1 MSNQR
6 KIIQINPELF
16 KMGGNKSRKNR
27 EVKEKR
33 EKPIVTPNNLKS
45 KLLKRIKEHKNNEI
59 NEKSSLDKNNNISNT
74 TNQKTQSKPDN
85 YNDEFYG
92 AIDYLSQLSN
102 KKKTDSDKTN
112 IINKRAA
119 IHNKTIKSR
128 IINNLANVSPSPHV
142 GLNLPP
148 ELQETNTYF
157 SPDKTVSTM
166 RINYEKK
173 VDPPYGVLK
182 NGTKPT
188 YKSWIQTRRNYD
200 HQEIENVSAIRP
212 PTPPKRNEFMD
223 QPIDVA
229 HVEPT
234 IAHVEPTIMSR
245 EQRLE
250 QIKNKLA
257 RMEVTNN
264 DSQNTKLASNL
275 NNISNE
281 TIIEL
286 DNLDELNENV
296 NISIPEI
303 FKEKKQLELKYPKKF
318 LKKTIR
324 RKFTLGRSN
333 KFKTVGVLIKD
344 KHTRKRIIDSQKE
357 LKRTSITD
365 VRKYLRQHG
374 MVKVGSTAP
383 LDVLRKT
390 FESSMLA
397 GEITN
402 TNNDT
407 LLHNFLHEDKN
418 LEH

>member
-1 MSNQR
+1 
-6 KIIQINPELF
+6 
-16 KMGGNKSRKNR
+16 
-27 EVKEKR
+27 
-33 EKPIVTPNNLKS
+33 
-45 KLLKRIKEHKNNEI
+45 
-59 NEKSSLDKNNNISNT
+59 
-74 TNQKTQSKPDN
+74 
-85 YNDEFYG
+85 
-92 AIDYLSQLSN
+92 
-102 KKKTDSDKTN
+102 
-112 IINKRAA
+112 
-119 IHNKTIKSR
+119 
-128 IINNLANVSPSPHV
+128 
-142 GLNLPP
+142 
-148 ELQETNTYF
+148 
-157 SPDKTVSTM
+157 
-166 RINYEKK
+166 
-173 VDPPYGVLK
+173 
-182 NGTKPT
+182 
-188 YKSWIQTRRNYD
+188 
-200 HQEIENVSAIRP
+200 
-212 PTPPKRNEFMD
+212 
-223 QPIDVA
+223 
-229 HVEPT
+229 
-234 IAHVEPTIMSR
+234 MSR

-264 DSQNTKLASNL
+264 DSQNTKLVSNL

-281 TIIEL
+281 TIEL

-296 NISIPEI
+296 NSSIPEI

-324 RKFTLGRSN
+324 RKFTLGRSS
-333 KFKTVGVLIKD
+333 KFKTVGILIKD

-407 LLHNFLHEDKN
+407 LLHNFLHEDKK